1 MIKFGDKD
9 VEKLLEHN
17 PYLAFDID
25 EFRMTALHW
34 TAR

>member
-1 MIKFGDKD
+1 LIKKGNEEA
-9 VEKLLEHN
+9 EKLLEIN

-25 EFRMTALHW
+25 ELKMTPLHW